1 MAPAQGTTLSRHGF
15 HCQIWRPKTC
25 FRPLR
30 TDATFQSLCTQV
42 LSCGTYFCVGRT
54 SHGILLEET
63 DDDSENL
70 DDQATL
76 ENAFSEELKNIWA
89 LEIMALDD
97 DDKN

>member
-1 MAPAQGTTLSRHGF
+1 
-15 HCQIWRPKTC
+15 
-25 FRPLR
+25 
-30 TDATFQSLCTQV
+30 
-42 LSCGTYFCVGRT
+42 LSCGTYFHVGRT

-63 DDDSENL
+63 DDDSENS

-89 LEIMALDD
+89 LEIMALHD